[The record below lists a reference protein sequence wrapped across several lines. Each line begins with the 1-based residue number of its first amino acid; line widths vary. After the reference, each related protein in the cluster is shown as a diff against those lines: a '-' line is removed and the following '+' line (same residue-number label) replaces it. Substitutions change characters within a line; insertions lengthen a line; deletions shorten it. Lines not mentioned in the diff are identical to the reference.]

1 MTIPPNLDGR
11 DGGETTL
18 RTLVRDPVR
27 LAYHETGSGSPPL
40 VFLHGW
46 GGNHGHFEHV
56 SAHFADRHQVLAP
69 DLRGFGGSDQPSSG
83 YEVEE
88 LADDLLWMCERR
100 GIEDA
105 VLIGHSLG
113 GAVALAAASRRPRLA
128 RALVLCEPAIFF
140 PSPALKRIDTL
151 IADPASPRC
160 HAAACAYATRFTF
173 LEQDD
178 ESVRDAVLAE
188 LRTCSPHVLHAVFAG
203 LRAFDA
209 EPCASRLRSP
219 VLMIDGARPFV
230 ESDRFR
236 RCCPQLQVAATP
248 EVGHYQPLL
257 APQAVS
263 ERITEFLAGLGD

>member
-1 MTIPPNLDGR
+1 MKAQAR
-11 DGGETTL
+11 AAVS
-18 RTLVRDPVR
+18 TLV
-27 LAYHETGSGSPPL
+27 
-40 VFLHGW
+40 
-46 GGNHGHFEHV
+46 
-56 SAHFADRHQVLAP
+56 
-69 DLRGFGGSDQPSSG
+69 
-83 YEVEE
+83 
-88 LADDLLWMCERR
+88 
-100 GIEDA
+100 
-105 VLIGHSLG
+105 LI
-113 GAVALAAASRRPRLA
+113 
-128 RALVLCEPAIFF
+128 
-140 PSPALKRIDTL
+140 LK
-151 IADPASPRC
+151 
-160 HAAACAYATRFTF
+160 F